1 MMSASALRA
10 LARPVAGLLARRALT
25 PTLSSFLS
33 DNAPN
38 DFYKTHKARDVIIRR
53 EDDEA
58 ECKTYPDVDRLE
70 KFGQYVASILPKYV
84 QDVRMTSINEL
95 EILIHPE
102 GIVPVMGMLK
112 DHTNAQFKA
121 LMEITAVDVP
131 SRPYRFEL
139 VYCLLSH
146 HYNARCIVKSYTD
159 ELTPVDSVT
168 ALYKSADFGER
179 EVWDMFGIFFSGHP
193 DLRRILTD
201 YGFEGHPFR
210 KDFPLTGYTEV
221 RYDNELAR
229 VVYEP
234 VEVAQEF
241 RKFEMDTPWELF
253 PNYRET
259 PEHLL
264 EAAAQKAAEAAE
276 NDEKK

>member
-1 MMSASALRA
+1 MMSSSALRC
-10 LARPVAGLLARRALT
+10 LARPVAGLLTRRVLA
-25 PTLSSFLS
+25 PTSSRLLS
-33 DNAPN
+33 DVN
-38 DFYKTHKARDVIIRR
+38 DFYKSHKARDVIIRR
-53 EDDEA
+53 EDDVA
-58 ECKTYPDVDRLE
+58 ECATYPDVDRLE
-70 KFGQYVASILPKYV
+70 KFGQYVATILPKYV
-84 QDVRMTSINEL
+84 QDVRMTSLNEL

-102 GIVPVMGMLK
+102 GVVPVLGMLR
-112 DHTNAQFKA
+112 DHTNAQFKG

-146 HYNARCIVKSYTD
+146 HYNSRCIVKTYTD

-168 ALYKSADFGER
+168 ALFKSADFGER
-179 EVWDMFGIFFSGHP
+179 EVWDMFGVFFSGHP

-201 YGFEGHPFR
+201 YGFDGHPFR

-221 RYDNELAR
+221 RYDNELGR

-253 PNYRET
+253 PNYREV
-259 PEHLL
+259 PQHLL
-264 EAAAQKAAEAAE
+264 EAAAEKAAQEEGA
-276 NDEKK
+276 DEKK